1 MGVGMAEA
9 SRFWDRMADRYV
21 ASPIADVPSYETKLD
36 VTRGYLRPDMEVLEV
51 GCGSG
56 ATALLHAPR
65 VKHILATDF
74 SARMI
79 EIAKARAAEE
89 GVTNVTFEQA
99 DITSLDKPDGS
110 FDMVLALSVLHLME
124 DRDAVI
130 GRIHRLLKP
139 GGYFVSS
146 TACMGDSVGFFKFIG
161 PIGRALGLLPI
172 LNVMTRQELF
182 DSIEGAGLSIAHKWQ
197 PGRNKAVF
205 VVAQKAGG

>member
-1 MGVGMAEA
+1 MAEA

-21 ASPIADVPSYETKLD
+21 ASPIADVPSYEKKLD
-36 VTRGYLRPDMEVLEV
+36 ITRGYLRPDMEVLEV

-56 ATALLHAPR
+56 ATALLHAPH

-79 EIAKARAAEE
+79 EIAKARAAEQ

-124 DRDAVI
+124 DRDAAI
-130 GRIHRLLKP
+130 GTIHRLLKP
-139 GGYFVSS
+139 GGYFISS
-146 TACMGDSVGFFKFIG
+146 TACMGDSVGFFKYIG
-161 PIGRALGLLPI
+161 PVGRTLGLLPI
-172 LNVMTRQELF
+172 LNVMTRRELVE
-182 DSIEGAGLSIAHKWQ
+182 SIEGAGFSLAHNWQ

-205 VVAQKAGG
+205 IVAQKAGG

>member
-1 MGVGMAEA
+1 MAEA

-21 ASPIADVPSYETKLD
+21 ASPIADVPTYEKKLEI
-36 VTRGYLRPDMEVLEV
+36 TRGYLRPDMELLEV

-65 VKHILATDF
+65 VKHIVATDF

-79 EIAKARAAEE
+79 EIAKARAAKQ
-89 GVTNVTFEQA
+89 GVTNVSFERA
-99 DITSLDKPDGS
+99 DITSLDRPEGS

-130 GRIHRLLKP
+130 GTIHRLLKP

-146 TACMGDSVGFFKFIG
+146 TACLGDGLRFFKYIG
-161 PIGRALGLLPI
+161 PVGRALGLLPT
-172 LNVMTRQELF
+172 LNVMSRRELV
-182 DSIEGAGLSIAHKWQ
+182 DSIEGAGFSVAHNWQ
-197 PGRNKAVF
+197 PDRNKAVF
-205 VVAQKAGG
+205 IVAQKAGG

>member
-1 MGVGMAEA
+1 MAEA

-21 ASPIADVPSYETKLD
+21 ASPIADVPSYEKKLD
-36 VTRGYLRPDMEVLEV
+36 ITRGYLRPDMEVLEV

-56 ATALLHAPR
+56 ATALLHAPH

-79 EIAKARAAEE
+79 EIAKARAAEQ

-99 DITSLDKPDGS
+99 DITSFDKPDGS

-124 DRDAVI
+124 DRDAAI
-130 GRIHRLLKP
+130 GTIHRLLKP
-139 GGYFVSS
+139 GGYFISS
-146 TACMGDSVGFFKFIG
+146 TACMGDSVGFFKYIG
-161 PIGRALGLLPI
+161 PVGRTLGLLPI
-172 LNVMTRQELF
+172 LNVMTRRELVE
-182 DSIEGAGLSIAHKWQ
+182 SIEGAGFSLAHNWQ

-205 VVAQKAGG
+205 IVAQKAGG

>member
-1 MGVGMAEA
+1 MAEA

-21 ASPIADVPSYETKLD
+21 ASPIADVPSYEKKLD
-36 VTRGYLRPDMEVLEV
+36 ITRGYLRPDMEVLEV

-56 ATALLHAPR
+56 ATALLHAPH

-79 EIAKARAAEE
+79 EIAKARAAEQ

-124 DRDAVI
+124 DRDAAI
-130 GRIHRLLKP
+130 GTIHRLLKP
-139 GGYFVSS
+139 GGYFISS
-146 TACMGDSVGFFKFIG
+146 TACMGDSVGFFKYIG
-161 PIGRALGLLPI
+161 PVGRALGLLPI
-172 LNVMTRQELF
+172 LNVMTRRELVE
-182 DSIEGAGLSIAHKWQ
+182 SIEGAGFALAHNWQ

-205 VVAQKAGG
+205 IVAQKAGG

>member
-1 MGVGMAEA
+1 
-9 SRFWDRMADRYV
+9 MADRYV
-21 ASPIADVPSYETKLD
+21 ASPIADVPSYEKKLD
-36 VTRGYLRPDMEVLEV
+36 ITRSHLRPDMELLEV

-56 ATALLHAPR
+56 ATALLHAPL

-79 EIAKARAAEE
+79 EIARARAAEQ
-89 GVTNVTFEQA
+89 GVTNVSFEQT

-110 FDMVLALSVLHLME
+110 FDMVLALSILHLME

-130 GRIHRLLKP
+130 GKVHRLLKP

-146 TACMGDSVGFFKFIG
+146 TACLGDSLGFFKYIG
-161 PIGRALGLLPI
+161 PVGRALGLLPI
-172 LNVMTRQELF
+172 LNVMTRGELVE
-182 DSIEGAGLSIAHKWQ
+182 SIEGAGFSLAHNWQ

-205 VVAQKAGG
+205 IVARKAGG

>member
-1 MGVGMAEA
+1 MAEA

-21 ASPIADVPSYETKLD
+21 ASPIADVPSYEKKLD
-36 VTRGYLRPDMEVLEV
+36 ITRGYLRPDMEVLEV

-56 ATALLHAPR
+56 ATALLHAPH

-79 EIAKARAAEE
+79 EIAKARAAEQ

-124 DRDAVI
+124 DRDAAI
-130 GRIHRLLKP
+130 GTIHRLLKP
-139 GGYFVSS
+139 GGYFISS
-146 TACMGDSVGFFKFIG
+146 TACMGDSVGFFKYIG
-161 PIGRALGLLPI
+161 PVGRALGLLPI
-172 LNVMTRQELF
+172 LNVMTRRELVE
-182 DSIEGAGLSIAHKWQ
+182 SIEGAGFSLAHNWQ

-205 VVAQKAGG
+205 IVAQKAGG

>member
-1 MGVGMAEA
+1 MAEA

-21 ASPIADVPSYETKLD
+21 ASPIADVPTYEKKLEI
-36 VTRGYLRPDMEVLEV
+36 TRGYLRPDMELLEV

-65 VKHILATDF
+65 VKHIVATDF

-79 EIAKARAAEE
+79 EIAKARAAKQ
-89 GVTNVTFEQA
+89 GVTNVSFERA
-99 DITSLDKPDGS
+99 DITSLDRPEGS

-130 GRIHRLLKP
+130 GTIHRLLKP

-146 TACMGDSVGFFKFIG
+146 TACLGDGLRFFKYIG
-161 PIGRALGLLPI
+161 PVGRALGLLPT
-172 LNVMTRQELF
+172 LNVMSRRELV
-182 DSIEGAGLSIAHKWQ
+182 DSIEGAGFSVAHNWQ

-205 VVAQKAGG
+205 IVAQKAGG